1 MLWDKIDLAFLHMHM
16 EMSGRGFTI
25 NIDSMSEAQHWL
37 RWKSLAGGRGESGG
51 KQGRGT
57 SWSFHLGC
65 VEVQARIIDFGGDT
79 EGVCWGLWS
88 LTSHLLWRQL
98 LCTTSITP
106 YIFLTQKEGLVWDGS
121 NRVTCLKPFLYN
133 NGEHASLNI
142 SLERGQLYSSTWVLS
157 IMGLYQKDILSA
169 SN

>member
-25 NIDSMSEAQHWL
+25 NIDSVSEAQHWL

-65 VEVQARIIDFGGDT
+65 VEEVQARIIDFGGDI
-79 EGVCWGLWS
+79 EGVCWGLLICYGGSSFVPLPLCLIYFLLRKKALFEMEAIELPALS
-88 LTSHLLWRQL
+88 LFYITMENMHL
-98 LCTTSITP
+98 
-106 YIFLTQKEGLVWDGS
+106 
-121 NRVTCLKPFLYN
+121 
-133 NGEHASLNI
+133 
-142 SLERGQLYSSTWVLS
+142 
-157 IMGLYQKDILSA
+157 
-169 SN
+169 